1 MSAVLIVIYTTILVG
16 ICVATIS
23 MMILFHKEQSSTAP
37 VSQIVSPT
45 NDVIVPFT
53 YNIPVDSHMK
63 HTTDVAIVVEQPD
76 EQIWIGM
83 PAR

>member
-1 MSAVLIVIYTTILVG
+1 MSAVLIVIYTTIIVG
-16 ICVATIS
+16 ICVAAIS
-23 MMILFHKEQSSTAP
+23 MILFHKEQSSTAP

-76 EQIWIGM
+76 EHIWIGM

>member
-1 MSAVLIVIYTTILVG
+1 MSAVLIVIYTTIIVG
-16 ICVATIS
+16 ICVAAIS
-23 MMILFHKEQSSTAP
+23 MILFHKEQSSTAP

-53 YNIPVDSHMK
+53 YNIPVDRHMK